1 MIKKNE
7 IYTVTAVDD
16 GFGGEGIAK
25 IDNFTVFVP
34 YLIKGET
41 AEIKILKVLSTHAFG
56 KIEKL
61 ITKSEHRA
69 EPKCPAF
76 FKCGGCNFLHLSY
89 EKQLEIKKNQVAECM
104 KKYCKVPVEVADCI
118 GAENPYNY
126 RNKAQYPFENETYGF
141 YATRSHRLVPINS
154 CLMQNEKDEG
164 ILKVVSQYI
173 KKSKAPIRHLYTRH
187 SRENTMVVLVSK
199 TAKLPF
205 TNVLTKELLSV
216 CPEIKSI
223 IVNVNSKDTNVILG
237 EKNITIYGTDT
248 IEGYIGKTKFNI
260 SPHSFFQVN
269 SKQTEVL
276 YNKAGE
282 LLGENCGH
290 IADLYC
296 GIGSIGLYLADKA
309 EKITGVEIVESAVKD
324 AQINAKLNGIENA
337 RYILGASEDILPT
350 LIKNGEKIDAVILDP
365 PRKGCHKALLD
376 CLLDTEIEKI
386 VYISCNPATL
396 ARDLDILSEKY
407 TISTVTPVDMFP
419 NTQHVESVVALSRKI
434 PDDIIEIEIDLDEL
448 DITTAE
454 RKATYEEIKEYVFD
468 KYNFKVSSLYIAQI
482 KGKYGIKETENYN
495 ISKKGTRVPKCP
507 PDKENAITEALKYY
521 GMI

>member
-7 IYTVTAVDD
+7 IYTVCAVDD

-41 AEIKILKVLSTHAFG
+41 AEIKILKVLSTHAFA

-61 ITKSEHRA
+61 ITKSKDRV

-89 EKQLEIKKNQVAECM
+89 EKQLEIKKKQVAECM
-104 KKYCKVPVEVADCI
+104 KKYCKVSVEVADCI

-126 RNKAQYPFENETYGF
+126 RNKAQYPFENEIYGF
-141 YATRSHRLVPINS
+141 YASRSHRLVPINS
-154 CLMQNEKDEG
+154 CLMQSEKDQE
-164 ILKVVSQYI
+164 ILKVVSDYI
-173 KKSKAPIRHLYTRH
+173 KKTKAQIRHLYTRH
-187 SRENTMVVLVSK
+187 SKENTMVVLVSK
-199 TAKLPF
+199 TSKLPF

-216 CPEIKSI
+216 CTEIKSI
-223 IVNVNSKDTNVILG
+223 IINVNSKDTNVILG
-237 EKNITIYGTDT
+237 EKNITLYGKDT
-248 IEGYIGKTKFNI
+248 IEGYIGNTKFNI

-290 IADLYC
+290 VADLYC

-309 EKITGVEIVESAVKD
+309 EKITGVEIVESAIKD

-337 RYILGASEDILPT
+337 EYILGASEDVLPEI
-350 LIKNGEKIDAVILDP
+350 IKKGEKLDAVILDP

-376 CLLDTEIEKI
+376 CLLETKPKKI

-419 NTQHVESVVALSRKI
+419 NTQHVETVVLLQRQN
-434 PDDIIEIEIDLDEL
+434 
-448 DITTAE
+448 T
-454 RKATYEEIKEYVFD
+454 
-468 KYNFKVSSLYIAQI
+468 
-482 KGKYGIKETENYN
+482 
-495 ISKKGTRVPKCP
+495 
-507 PDKENAITEALKYY
+507 
-521 GMI
+521 

>member
-61 ITKSEHRA
+61 ITKSADRA

-76 FKCGGCNFLHLSY
+76 YKCGGCNFLHLSY
-89 EKQLEIKKNQVAECM
+89 EKQLEIKKKQVVECM

-141 YATRSHRLVPINS
+141 YASRSHRLVPINS

-164 ILKVVSQYI
+164 ILKVVSAYI

-187 SRENTMVVLVSK
+187 SKDNTMVVLVSK

-223 IVNVNSKDTNVILG
+223 IINVNSKDTNVILG
-237 EKNITIYGTDT
+237 DKNITIYGSDT
-248 IEGYIGKTKFNI
+248 IEGYIGDVKFNI

-282 LLGENCGH
+282 LLGEKCGH
-290 IADLYC
+290 LMDLYC
-296 GIGSIGLYLADKA
+296 GIGSIGLYLSEKA
-309 EKITGVEIVESAVKD
+309 EKITGVEIVESAVED

-337 RYILGASEDILPT
+337 EYILGASEDVVPEIL
-350 LIKNGEKIDAVILDP
+350 KKGEKIDAVILDP
-365 PRKGCHKALLD
+365 PRKGCHKELLD
-376 CLLDTEIEKI
+376 CLLETEIEKI

-396 ARDLDILSEKY
+396 ARDLDILSQKY
-407 TISTVTPVDMFP
+407 NISTVTPVDMFP
-419 NTQHVESVVALSRKI
+419 NTQHVESVVKLTLS
-434 PDDIIEIEIDLDEL
+434 
-448 DITTAE
+448 
-454 RKATYEEIKEYVFD
+454 
-468 KYNFKVSSLYIAQI
+468 N
-482 KGKYGIKETENYN
+482 
-495 ISKKGTRVPKCP
+495 
-507 PDKENAITEALKYY
+507 
-521 GMI
+521 

>member
-41 AEIKILKVLSTHAFG
+41 AEIKILKVLSTHAFA

-61 ITKSEHRA
+61 ITKSKDRVSPE
-69 EPKCPAF
+69 CPAF
-76 FKCGGCNFLHLSY
+76 YKCGGCNFLHLSY
-89 EKQLEIKKNQVAECM
+89 EKQLEIKKKQVVECM

-141 YATRSHRLVPINS
+141 YASRSHRLVPINN

-164 ILKVVSQYI
+164 ILKVVAEYI
-173 KKSKAPIRHLYTRH
+173 KKSKTPIRHLYTRH
-187 SRENTMVVLVSK
+187 SKDNTMVVLVSK

-205 TNVLTKELLSV
+205 TNVLIKELLSE

-223 IVNVNSKDTNVILG
+223 IINVNSKDTNVILG
-237 EKNITIYGTDT
+237 DKNITIYGSDT
-248 IEGYIGKTKFNI
+248 IEGYIGDVKFNI

-269 SKQTEVL
+269 SIQTKVL
-276 YNKAGE
+276 YDKAGE
-282 LLGENCGH
+282 LLGENIRH
-290 IADLYC
+290 LMDLYC
-296 GIGSIGLYLADKA
+296 GIGSIGLYLSDRA
-309 EKITGVEIVESAVKD
+309 EKITGVEIVESAVED
-324 AQINAKLNGIENA
+324 AKINAKINGIKNA
-337 RYILGASEDILPT
+337 QYILGASEDVVPEILR
-350 LIKNGEKIDAVILDP
+350 KGEKIDAVILDP
-365 PRKGCHKALLD
+365 PRKGCHRELLD
-376 CLLDTEIEKI
+376 CLLETEIEKI

-407 TISTVTPVDMFP
+407 NISTVTPVDMFP
-419 NTQHVESVVALSRKI
+419 NTQHTECVVKLCIRQK
-434 PDDIIEIEIDLDEL
+434 
-448 DITTAE
+448 
-454 RKATYEEIKEYVFD
+454 
-468 KYNFKVSSLYIAQI
+468 
-482 KGKYGIKETENYN
+482 
-495 ISKKGTRVPKCP
+495 
-507 PDKENAITEALKYY
+507 
-521 GMI
+521 

>member
-41 AEIKILKVLSTHAFG
+41 AEIKILKVLSTHAFA

-61 ITKSEHRA
+61 ITKSKDRVSPE
-69 EPKCPAF
+69 CPAF
-76 FKCGGCNFLHLSY
+76 YKCGGCNFLHLSY
-89 EKQLEIKKNQVAECM
+89 EKQLEIKKKQVVECM

-141 YATRSHRLVPINS
+141 YASRSHRLVPINN

-164 ILKVVSQYI
+164 ILKVVAEYI
-173 KKSKAPIRHLYTRH
+173 KKSKTPIRHLYTRH
-187 SRENTMVVLVSK
+187 SKDNTMVVLVSK

-205 TNVLTKELLSV
+205 TNVLIKELLSE

-223 IVNVNSKDTNVILG
+223 IINVNSKDTNVILG
-237 EKNITIYGTDT
+237 DKNITIYGSDT
-248 IEGYIGKTKFNI
+248 IEGYIGDVKFNI

-269 SKQTEVL
+269 SIQTKVL
-276 YNKAGE
+276 YDKAGE
-282 LLGENCGH
+282 LLGENIRH
-290 IADLYC
+290 LMDLYC
-296 GIGSIGLYLADKA
+296 GIGSIGLYLSDKA
-309 EKITGVEIVESAVKD
+309 EKITGVEIVKSAVED
-324 AQINAKLNGIENA
+324 AKINAKINSIKNA
-337 RYILGASEDILPT
+337 QYILGASEDVVPEILR
-350 LIKNGEKIDAVILDP
+350 KGEKIDAVILDP
-365 PRKGCHKALLD
+365 PRKGCHGELLD
-376 CLLDTEIEKI
+376 CLLETEIEKI

-407 TISTVTPVDMFP
+407 NISTVTPVDMFP
-419 NTQHVESVVALSRKI
+419 NTQHVECCVLLCREK
-434 PDDIIEIEIDLDEL
+434 
-448 DITTAE
+448 
-454 RKATYEEIKEYVFD
+454 
-468 KYNFKVSSLYIAQI
+468 
-482 KGKYGIKETENYN
+482 
-495 ISKKGTRVPKCP
+495 
-507 PDKENAITEALKYY
+507 
-521 GMI
+521 

>member
-61 ITKSEHRA
+61 ITKSEHRV

-76 FKCGGCNFLHLSY
+76 YKCGGCNFLHLSY
-89 EKQLEIKKNQVAECM
+89 EKQLEIKKKQVVECM
-104 KKYCKVPVEVADCI
+104 KKYCKTPVEVADCI

-126 RNKAQYPFENETYGF
+126 RNKAQYPFENEAYGF
-141 YATRSHRLVPINS
+141 YASRSHRLIPINS

-164 ILKVVSQYI
+164 ILKVVSEYI

-187 SRENTMVVLVSK
+187 SKENTMVVLVSK

-223 IVNVNSKDTNVILG
+223 IINVNSKDTNVILG
-237 EKNITIYGTDT
+237 DKNITIYGEDT
-248 IEGYIGKTKFNI
+248 ILGYIGEAKFKI

-269 SKQTEVL
+269 SKQTKVL

-282 LLGENCGH
+282 LLGEKCGH
-290 IADLYC
+290 LMDLYC
-296 GIGSIGLYLADKA
+296 GIGSIGLYLSDKA
-309 EKITGVEIVESAVKD
+309 DKITGVEIVESAVED
-324 AQINAKLNGIENA
+324 AKINAKLNGIENA
-337 RYILGASEDILPT
+337 QYLLGASEDVVPQIL
-350 LIKNGEKIDAVILDP
+350 KKGEKIDAVILDP
-365 PRKGCHKALLD
+365 PRKGCHKELLD
-376 CLLDTEIEKI
+376 CLLETGIEKI
-386 VYISCNPATL
+386 IYISCNPATL
-396 ARDLDILSEKY
+396 ARDLDILSQKY
-407 TISTVTPVDMFP
+407 SISTVTPVDMFP
-419 NTQHVESVVALSRKI
+419 NTQHVETVVLLQRQN
-434 PDDIIEIEIDLDEL
+434 
-448 DITTAE
+448 T
-454 RKATYEEIKEYVFD
+454 
-468 KYNFKVSSLYIAQI
+468 
-482 KGKYGIKETENYN
+482 
-495 ISKKGTRVPKCP
+495 
-507 PDKENAITEALKYY
+507 
-521 GMI
+521 

>member
-7 IYTVTAVDD
+7 IYTLTAVDD

-25 IDNFTVFVP
+25 IDGFTVFVP

-41 AEIKILKVLSTHAFG
+41 AEVKILKVLSTHAFG

-61 ITKSEHRA
+61 INKSKDRA
-69 EPKCPAF
+69 TPKCPAF
-76 FKCGGCNFLHLSY
+76 FKCGGCSFLHLSY
-89 EKQLEIKKNQVAECM
+89 EKQLEIKTKQVVECM
-104 KKYCKVPVEVADCI
+104 KKYCSVPVEVAPCI

-126 RNKAQYPFENETYGF
+126 RNKAQYPFENEVYGF
-141 YATRSHRLVPINS
+141 YASRSHRLVPVNA

-164 ILKVVSQYI
+164 ILKVVSEYI

-187 SRENTMVVLVSK
+187 SRDNTMVVLVSK

-205 TNVLTKELLSV
+205 TNVLTKELLAV

-223 IVNVNSKDTNVILG
+223 IINVNSKDTNVILG
-237 EKNITIYGTDT
+237 DKNITVYGTDT
-248 IEGYIGKTKFNI
+248 IEGYIGDVKFNI

-269 SKQTEVL
+269 SKQTKVL
-276 YNKAGE
+276 YDKAGE
-282 LLGENCGH
+282 LLGENCNH
-290 IADLYC
+290 LADLYC
-296 GIGSIGLYLADKA
+296 GIGSIGLYLADKTK
-309 EKITGVEIVESAVKD
+309 KITGVEIVESAVKD
-324 AQINAKLNGIENA
+324 AEINAKINGIENA
-337 RYILGASEDILPT
+337 SYLLGASEEILPK
-350 LIKNGEKIDAVILDP
+350 LIEKGERPDAVILDP

-376 CLLDTEIEKI
+376 CLLETLPEKI

-396 ARDLDILSEKY
+396 ARDLNILSEKY

-419 NTQHVESVVALSRKI
+419 NTHHVESVVALSRKI
-434 PDDIIEIEIDLDEL
+434 PDDVIEIVIDLDEL

-454 RKATYEEIKEYVFD
+454 SKATYEEIKEYVLS
-468 KYNFKVSSLYIAQI
+468 KYNLKVSTLYIAQI
-482 KGKYGIKETENYN
+482 KEKYGTKEAENYN

-507 PDKENAITEALKYY
+507 TDKEKAITDALKYY